1 MFYLLEYDF
10 IFIYCLKISGDIL
23 LGGIYKLMRYNN
35 IGNKFWE
42 IGKDML
48 GNIIYDKLVYI
59 ME

>member
-23 LGGIYKLMRYNN
+23 LGGSYKVMRYNI

-48 GNIIYDKLVYI
+48 GNNIYEELVYI

>member
-1 MFYLLEYDF
+1 MFYWLEYYF

-23 LGGIYKLMRYNN
+23 LGGSYKVMRYDI

-48 GNIIYDKLVYI
+48 GNNIYEKLVYI